1 MPRVNIHV
9 HDIDEIEELEEQED
23 WELQLG
29 LPAPEPRREITGGD
43 GRNRARGE
51 RRFGGNEALDRKRAD
66 RRKSFARVGR
76 RV

>member
-1 MPRVNIHV
+1 MPRVHINI

-29 LPAPEPRREITGGD
+29 LAPTDPRREQPATD
-43 GRNRARGE
+43 GRSRTRGE

-66 RRKSFARVGR
+66 RRKSFARASR
-76 RV
+76 RI